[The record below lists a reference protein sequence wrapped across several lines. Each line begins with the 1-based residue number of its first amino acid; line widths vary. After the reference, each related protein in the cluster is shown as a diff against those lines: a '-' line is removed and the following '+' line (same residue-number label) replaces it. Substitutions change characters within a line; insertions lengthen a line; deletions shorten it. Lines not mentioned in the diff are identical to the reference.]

1 MIAATQMSDSA
12 TKKEM
17 SPSFEASGID
27 DRSCDRMYLIN
38 ICSVDDEVKKNVK
51 VMSGRLTGR

>member
-38 ICSVDDEVKKNVK
+38 ICSVDDEVKKTVK
-51 VMSGRLTGR
+51 VISG